1 MAIKVKLKTLKNGK
15 EEFIHPETDWSI
27 VLNRPS
33 ITVGNDG
40 EKWGK
45 SGSSSIRL
53 DGNRIYVKDYL
64 RDEVLLENYPINVK
78 WSAVQYKPS
87 INVGDNT
94 ETWSKS
100 GSSIRLGANKIY
112 VKDYNKDYE
121 VLLEDYP
128 IKWSAISGLDKPD
141 YLPPDQKLTTFGR
154 YVVKEPPSG
163 YVVNE
168 RVYPAIRQC
177 YHYQPYGE
185 GVTYE
190 YTYYFLE
197 KFETVDGILKPVWRQ
212 FDDRSNFTPGL

>member
-1 MAIKVKLKTLKNGK
+1 MAIKVRLKTLKNGN
-15 EEFIHPETDWSI
+15 EEIIHPETDWSI

-33 ITVGNDG
+33 FTVDDNG

-78 WSAVQYKPS
+78 WSAVQNKPS
-87 INVGDNT
+87 ITVGENT

-121 VLLEDYP
+121 VPLEEYP
-128 IKWSAISGLDKPD
+128 IKWSAISEGPD
-141 YLPPDQKLTTFGR
+141 YLPQNQKLTTFGR
-154 YVVKEPPSG
+154 RAIKEPSSG

-168 RVYPAIRQC
+168 NVYPAIRKC
-177 YHYQPYGE
+177 HHDQPYGGE
-185 GVTYE
+185 ETYT
-190 YTYYFLE
+190 YTYYYFDFNNETKKLE
-197 KFETVDGILKPVWRQ
+197 WMQYDNYGE
-212 FDDRSNFTPGL
+212 FTPGL